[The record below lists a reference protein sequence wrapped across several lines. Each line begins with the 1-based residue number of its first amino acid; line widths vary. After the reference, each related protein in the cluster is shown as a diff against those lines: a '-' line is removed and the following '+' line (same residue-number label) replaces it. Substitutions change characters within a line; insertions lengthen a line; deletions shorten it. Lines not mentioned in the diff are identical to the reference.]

1 VRLVNA
7 GIKMKPIQALIER
20 KLAEVF
26 LPEYL
31 LVENESHGHAV
42 PKGSESHFKLVI
54 VSSLFNGKRQVQR
67 QQAVYAAL
75 TEALAAGVHALAM
88 HTYSP
93 DEWKS
98 ANVPDSPA
106 CMGKKGAHN

>member
-1 VRLVNA
+1 
-7 GIKMKPIQALIER
+7 MKPIQTLIER
-20 KLAEVF
+20 KLAETF
-26 LPEYL
+26 TPDYL

-54 VSSLFNGKRQVQR
+54 VSSSFNGKRQVQR

-75 TEALAAGVHALAM
+75 AEALAAGVHALAM

-93 DEWKS
+93 EEWES
-98 ANVPDSPA
+98 ARVPDSPV
-106 CMGKKGAHN
+106 CMGSKKS

>member
-1 VRLVNA
+1 
-7 GIKMKPIQALIER
+7 MKPIQTLIEH
-20 KLAEVF
+20 KLKEAF
-26 LPEYL
+26 APDYL

-54 VSSLFNGKRQVQR
+54 VSSTFNGKRQVQR

-75 TEALAAGVHALAM
+75 AEALAAGVHALAM

-93 DEWKS
+93 EEWQS
-98 ANVPDSPA
+98 ASVPESPA
-106 CMGKKGAHN
+106 CMGSKKS

>member
-1 VRLVNA
+1 
-7 GIKMKPIQALIER
+7 MKPIQTLIET
-20 KLAEVF
+20 KLRDTF
-26 LPEYL
+26 SPEYL

-54 VSSLFNGKRQVQR
+54 VSASFNGKRQVQR

-93 DEWKS
+93 DEWAS
-98 ANVPDSPA
+98 AKVPDSPA
-106 CMGKKGAHN
+106 CMGNKVHN